1 MDGAVAGLKN
11 NYPFQLTALS
21 LSKMKTHLLTKHPE
35 IMDVQFTNKLYP
47 QRRATQQPHF
57 STLFSQG
64 FALWHN
70 NEPII
75 NINMHFSTKSPPHC
89 AGLFRHFENNSMAKT
104 PCICQI
110 CLDSEKSRTI
120 LNNFIIISL
129 ENIHV
134 L

>member
-1 MDGAVAGLKN
+1 MDGAVAGLQN
-11 NYPFQLTALS
+11 NYSFQLIALS

-75 NINMHFSTKSPPHC
+75 NINMHFSTKSPHCC
-89 AGLFRHFENNSMAKT
+89 AGLFRLFENNSMAKT
-104 PCICQI
+104 PCICQV
-110 CLDSEKSRTI
+110 R
-120 LNNFIIISL
+120 LNFVKNQEQS
-129 ENIHV
+129 
-134 L
+134 